1 MMDNSFHD
9 VRLPHTGNDND
20 YHLLSNNI
28 PIVALGWSGYLSCT
42 EKKNQ
47 AHSIRNII
55 VLLCCAAWM
64 KIEGKR
70 PLVFKSQHS
79 NMNIIICRCCGV
91 CKWTQKKIC
100 LGVTKCYWTFQE
112 HFDTQVDKRG
122 KLSVNYM
129 NPAVSGWNGHIFENL
144 ENLWKTVQT
153 THGATNTNAEVLLL
167 LRQGDTYPLISF
179 DIKGTRPL
187 VRLQRGAS
195 RGMVLRSGG
204 DASRWTLNHTVVVIS
219 DGDIMQRRHPDSR
232 NREMNV

>member
-1 MMDNSFHD
+1 MHPWLFIRNTIRLCQLSKPCHWSKACLCQSIPITATLQSASWWTIPFMMDNSFHD

-79 NMNIIICRCCGV
+79 NM
-91 CKWTQKKIC
+91 
-100 LGVTKCYWTFQE
+100 KCYWTFQE

-204 DASRWTLNHTVVVIS
+204 NASRLNT
-219 DGDIMQRRHPDSR
+219 
-232 NREMNV
+232 